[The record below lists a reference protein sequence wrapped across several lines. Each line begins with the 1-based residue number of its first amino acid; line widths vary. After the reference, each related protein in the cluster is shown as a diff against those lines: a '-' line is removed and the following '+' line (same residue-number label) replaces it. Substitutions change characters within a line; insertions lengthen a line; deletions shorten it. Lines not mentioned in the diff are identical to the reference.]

1 MRIIILTAL
10 IVTLG
15 LRADAQDLHFTQY
28 NMSGMQF
35 NPAATGGF
43 YGTFRVGGI
52 YRSQWH
58 NGFGTTLFS
67 TPMLYIDA
75 PVYRGFRKQDWFG
88 VGMTYSQDNAGTL
101 RIGRTSM
108 LGSLSYHF
116 SLDKKQRHV
125 LTLGYQWG
133 NHGFKV
139 KNIQDAVPEDQI
151 TGGSSLDMINPEAES
166 YQGSNLGLQFSSQLA
181 EGSKLTV
188 GAAMFRLSRARLS
201 LLQSGGGGIGGSNRI
216 PSRFVVHGGLEQDVG
231 EQFLVWPSFM
241 LQSQSGSGDME
252 LLIQAMGGV
261 RLPLKNQ
268 EANKPQEV
276 LALAGLGTRLGD
288 ALQVLIGGEYG
299 PYRVGLAYD
308 INTSDLSQATQNV
321 GGFEIALSYTA
332 IIKKKPKPKP
342 TIFCPRL

>member
-231 EQFLVWPSFM
+231 EQFL
-241 LQSQSGSGDME
+241 D
-252 LLIQAMGGV
+252 
-261 RLPLKNQ
+261 
-268 EANKPQEV
+268 
-276 LALAGLGTRLGD
+276 
-288 ALQVLIGGEYG
+288 
-299 PYRVGLAYD
+299 
-308 INTSDLSQATQNV
+308 NTSDAGKMLDAYVVSDLRLGYTLKDRLFKEMRFSLLVNNVFDARYSSNGYTYSYVYEGIVTENFYYPQAGINFLAGV
-321 GGFEIALSYTA
+321 DLMF
-332 IIKKKPKPKP
+332 
-342 TIFCPRL
+342 

>member
-1 MRIIILTAL
+1 MRIIILFAFLLATAGAL
-10 IVTLG
+10 K
-15 LRADAQDLHFTQY
+15 AQDLHFTQY
-28 NMSGMQF
+28 NMAGPQL

-52 YRSQWH
+52 YRSQWYT
-58 NGFGTTLFS
+58 GFGTTLYS
-67 TPMLYIDA
+67 TPMAFIDA

-139 KNIQDAVPEDQI
+139 KNIQNANPEDQI
-151 TGGSSLDMINPEAES
+151 LGGSTTDMINPEAET
-166 YQGSNLGLQFSSQLA
+166 YQGSNVGLQLTSQI
-181 EGSKLTV
+181 SDRTKLNL
-188 GAAMFRLSRARLS
+188 GAAMFRLSRANVS
-201 LLQSGGGGIGGSNRI
+201 LVQSGGGAGARTRI
-216 PSRFVVHGGLEQDVG
+216 PSRLVFHGGVEQRIG
-231 EQFLVWPSFM
+231 EQFMVMPSFM
-241 LQSQSGSGDME
+241 MQSQSGSGDME

-261 RLPLKNQ
+261 YLPLKDQ
-268 EANKPQEV
+268 PKDKPQEV
-276 LALAGLGTRLGD
+276 LAMAGLGSRFGD
-288 ALQVLIGGEYG
+288 ALQVLIGGQYG
-299 PYRVGLAYD
+299 PYRVGFAYD

-321 GGFEIALSYTA
+321 GGVELALTYIAV
-332 IIKKKPKPKP
+332 IKKKPKPKP